1 MSNADELAYP
11 TPHVWAERWEML
23 ENIKPSEGGLTKR
36 ELIAAMVMQ
45 GMGTWVP
52 NADHGPFNW
61 DSPQAVGELKAR
73 WAIAQADA
81 LLAELERTA

>member
-1 MSNADELAYP
+1 MSNANYSACQ
-11 TPHVWAERWEML
+11 
-23 ENIKPSEGGLTKR
+23 LTKR
-36 ELIAAMVMQ
+36 ELIAAMAMQ
-45 GMGTWVP
+45 GMGNWVP

>member
-1 MSNADELAYP
+1 MRNADELAYP

-36 ELIAAMVMQ
+36 EYFAGLAMQ
-45 GMGTWVP
+45 GIRATMPTGR
-52 NADHGPFNW
+52 ADYADVAGAAVE
-61 DSPQAVGELKAR
+61 QAN
-73 WAIAQADA
+73 A